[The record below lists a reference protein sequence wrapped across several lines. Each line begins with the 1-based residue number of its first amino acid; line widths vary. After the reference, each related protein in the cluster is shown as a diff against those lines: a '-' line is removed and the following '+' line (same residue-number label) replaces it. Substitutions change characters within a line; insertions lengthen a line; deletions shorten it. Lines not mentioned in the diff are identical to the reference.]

1 MKYEKLSKNPKQF
14 LAMTGYTSE
23 EFDSLLPYFE
33 IRFAD
38 ELKRKTLTGNRR
50 TGRGYGEYK
59 SSPLSGSRGN
69 LLFILVYL
77 KQGMTQENLAS
88 LFGMHQPDANR
99 RIHFLHPLLKGALKD
114 SGELPVR
121 DAERLDFENEKQN
134 IFLHD
139 GTERPVVRPKDN
151 DKRRLYFSG
160 KKRWHSLKNILI
172 SDALCRVVFLS
183 FTCEGKKHD
192 KKAAD
197 EAGYSDC
204 FPEGAVLLQDTG
216 FQGFSAESVR
226 IIQPK
231 KKPRGGEL
239 TEEEKERNRKISGI
253 RIRIEHVISGV
264 KRYRIVKDKIR
275 NWKKG
280 FRDTVME
287 TCCGLHNFR
296 LRFRPWT
303 PVAIESL

>member
-38 ELKRKTLTGNRR
+38 KLKRKTLTGNRR

-59 SSPLSGSRGN
+59 SSPLSGSPGN
-69 LLFILVYL
+69 LLFIPVYL

-151 DKRRLYFSG
+151 DKQRQYFSG

-172 SDALCRVVFLS
+172 SNALCRVVFLS

-275 NWKKG
+275 N
-280 FRDTVME
+280 
-287 TCCGLHNFR
+287 
-296 LRFRPWT
+296 
-303 PVAIESL
+303 

>member
-38 ELKRKTLTGNRR
+38 EVKRKTLTGNRR

-121 DAERLDFENEKQN
+121 NAERLDFENEKQN

-151 DKRRLYFSG
+151 DKQRLYFSG

-183 FTCEGKKHD
+183 FTCEGKNTTKRRRT
-192 KKAAD
+192 KPGTATVFPN
-197 EAGYSDC
+197 EPYC
-204 FPEGAVLLQDTG
+204 FRIPAFRAFLRNPYGLFSRKRNPGA
-216 FQGFSAESVR
+216 E
-226 IIQPK
+226 
-231 KKPRGGEL
+231 
-239 TEEEKERNRKISGI
+239 N
-253 RIRIEHVISGV
+253 
-264 KRYRIVKDKIR
+264 
-275 NWKKG
+275 
-280 FRDTVME
+280 
-287 TCCGLHNFR
+287 
-296 LRFRPWT
+296 
-303 PVAIESL
+303 